1 MLRGGDWGEIKGG
14 GEGGNEGFTSTQF
27 HSQRSRW
34 DAGGEGGDEGR
45 GSKLGV
51 LDDEGGRGEVLD
63 ESEGERGGIA
73 LISMSKT

>member
-1 MLRGGDWGEIKGG
+1 MGEE
-14 GEGGNEGFTSTQF
+14 GEGERCGCNEGFTSTQF

-51 LDDEGGRGEVLD
+51 LDDEGGRAEVLD
-63 ESEGERGGIA
+63 ESEGGRGGIA